1 VVVIDLDEHPGE
13 TPPPRW
19 AGARGGR
26 DVLVQLA
33 REAGQPYPAATYT
46 VATPSGGL
54 HLYFRMPDGLA
65 LRNTGGTLGWRI
77 DTRGHGGFVL
87 GAGSVLMRDGRR
99 RYYRAVNRAPIAPLP
114 PWLAEALTPTVRPPT
129 AEVRI
134 SPAQVTPY
142 VRAAIEGET
151 ERVATA
157 TVGTRH
163 HTLISAAAKLGGL
176 AGAGQLSEHEAHL
189 ALESAADWPTSGPD
203 AYPREHIERD
213 IRAGLA
219 FGMARPRRIK
229 HHLRA

>member
-1 VVVIDLDEHPGE
+1 
-13 TPPPRW
+13 
-19 AGARGGR
+19 
-26 DVLVQLA
+26 
-33 REAGQPYPAATYT
+33 
-46 VATPSGGL
+46 
-54 HLYFRMPDGLA
+54 
-65 LRNTGGTLGWRI
+65 
-77 DTRGHGGFVL
+77 
-87 GAGSVLMRDGRR
+87 MRDGRR

-134 SPAQVTPY
+134 SPAQVTPH

-189 ALESAADWPTSGPD
+189 ALESAADWPTSTPASTSSATSAPGWRSEWPALAGSNTTSGPND
-203 AYPREHIERD
+203 AGNASS
-213 IRAGLA
+213 AG
-219 FGMARPRRIK
+219 GDTSM
-229 HHLRA
+229 